1 MQKITSPFGDLTY
14 IDKTTKNL
22 EGGIFMRK
30 KLSLV
35 KDIYFSKKEAKNRY
49 EEEQIYKVLLSA
61 YIKACVFGKKE
72 SFTLHFAGKYV
83 QDRKER
89 ISDWINY
96 CKDRCYEV
104 YLKSFKKSDDQTL
117 RNYSLIHYGAS
128 KPVHIK
134 VSNCPNEVLLEN
146 ILRRYGFKI
155 TDEHFYS
162 IDTEYVIG
170 KAEPSAL
177 RSAINGAKKMSK
189 KNLTS

>member
-1 MQKITSPFGDLTY
+1 MM
-14 IDKTTKNL
+14 
-22 EGGIFMRK
+22 ER
-30 KLSLV
+30 LSLV
-35 KDIYFSKKEAKNRY
+35 KELYFSKKEAKNRH
-49 EEEQIYKVLLSA
+49 EEERIYKVLLSA
-61 YIKACVFGKKE
+61 YVKACVLGKEE

-83 QDRKER
+83 QGRKER

-104 YLKSFKKSDDQTL
+104 YLKAFKRSDDKTL

-134 VSNCPNEVLLEN
+134 VSNCPNEFMLEK
-146 ILRRYGFKI
+146 ILRRHGFKI
-155 TDEHFYS
+155 ADEHLYS
-162 IDTEYVIG
+162 VDTEYVIG

-177 RSAINGAKKMSK
+177 SSATNGVKKMSK